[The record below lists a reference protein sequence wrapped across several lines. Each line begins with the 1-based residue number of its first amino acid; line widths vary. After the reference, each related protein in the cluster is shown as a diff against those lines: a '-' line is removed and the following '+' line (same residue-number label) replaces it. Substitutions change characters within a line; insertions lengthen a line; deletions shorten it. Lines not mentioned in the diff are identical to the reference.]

1 MENKMQV
8 IISTAIR
15 FTNEADVAAYKSLSF
30 EALPLE
36 DMEYNEV
43 TRYLVGWEH
52 IVLFGANGRR
62 LAVLKR
68 KAIRGMAI
76 NDKPV
81 TVTGDGFKPFNTEDD
96 ELEELKAKLAE
107 LGRTGISRRDLKD
120 YLRVNKS
127 GLPVVAVNAET
138 DEVEGT
144 YESMTEIVATFPS
157 AEYSLSDEPD
167 ESGRWTVGVN

>member
-15 FTNEADVAAYKSLSF
+15 FTNEADVAAYKALTF
-30 EALPLE
+30 EALPLD

-81 TVTGDGFKPFNTEDD
+81 TITGDDFKPFTTEDD
-96 ELEELKAKLAE
+96 ELDALKAE
-107 LGRTGISRRDLKD
+107 LEALGHGGDSRRDLKK
-120 YLRVNKS
+120 YLEVNKS
-127 GLPVVAVNAET
+127 GLPVVVYDDMT
-138 DEVEGT
+138 DEEKVFSSVTELFREWPAVE
-144 YESMTEIVATFPS
+144 IHID
-157 AEYSLSDEPD
+157 DEPK
-167 ESGRWTVGVN
+167 EGRWEIGVSD

>member
-15 FTNEADVAAYKSLSF
+15 FTTEADVAAYKALSF

-62 LAVLKR
+62 LAVLRR

-76 NDKPV
+76 NGKPV
-81 TVTGDGFKPFNTEDD
+81 TITGDDFKPFTTESVKVDA
-96 ELEELKAKLAE
+96 LREELRE
-107 LGRTGISRRDLKD
+107 LGRSGDSKSELTAYLKI
-120 YLRVNKS
+120 NES

-144 YESMTEIVATFPS
+144 YESMTELIAVYPA
-157 AEYSLSDEPD
+157 AELSIGDEP
-167 ESGRWTVGVN
+167 ENGRWTVGVN

>member
-15 FTNEADVAAYKSLSF
+15 FTTEADVAAYKALSF

-76 NDKPV
+76 NGKPV
-81 TVTGDGFKPFNTEDD
+81 TITGDEFKPFTFEDD
-96 ELEELKAKLAE
+96 ELDALKAELAA
-107 LGRTGISRRDLKD
+107 LGHGGDSRHNLKK
-120 YLRVNKS
+120 YLEVNKS
-127 GLPVVAVNAET
+127 GLPVVVYDEVT
-138 DEVEGT
+138 DEEKVF
-144 YESMTEIVATFPS
+144 SNLTELFKEWPAVDVSID
-157 AEYSLSDEPD
+157 DEPKD
-167 ESGRWTVGVN
+167 GRWEVGISD

>member
-8 IISTAIR
+8 IISTAIH
-15 FTNEADVAAYKSLSF
+15 FTNEADVAAYKALSF
-30 EALPLE
+30 EALPLD

-43 TRYLVGWEH
+43 TRYIVGYEH
-52 IVLFGANGRR
+52 VVLFGANGRR

-76 NDKPV
+76 NGKPV
-81 TVTGDGFKPFNTEDD
+81 KVAGDDFRPFNTEDD

-107 LGRTGISRRDLKD
+107 LGRTGIFRRDLKD